1 MLRVVAA
8 PWRAVRWFFR
18 AYRQRLSVQL
28 IVSHVLVV
36 LLTALVIEL
45 AVAGVFLGAYSAG
58 LLPLST
64 GIDTFAIN
72 TAAMVARTT
81 GPDAV
86 SAEARGDAERM
97 DTVQERLALVAGS
110 YEVGSPQRGERRIAI
125 ADADG
130 RIVATSDPDWAPPG
144 QRVDVIPNPL
154 TVRLAQR
161 GLELAGAPSGHGNAW
176 VTDGDEHETVV
187 IHPILSDGGV
197 FQGLVVFERF
207 DPSPRQ
213 PSLPAPTVAAGLVYI
228 IVTTLAVLIA
238 PALIVAVPVGILR
251 ARRVSRRVSHLAE
264 AADAMAQGDL
274 GRRVEVKGEDEI
286 ARLAE
291 RFNEMIASV
300 DRTDRARKAFVAN
313 VSHDLRTPVAIVRG
327 HVERLLASRGAD
339 PLSGSLGELD
349 DDETRSLAVVHQEV
363 LTLERL
369 INDLFTL
376 ARIEEATLQI
386 EPAPVAIDEVAR
398 AAVEG
403 VRPMAWDQR
412 KVAVEAMLPPGLPP
426 VLADRTRL
434 QQVFGNLLYNALR
447 HTPEGGLIVVGAEP
461 RDGVVEISVRDT
473 GGGIP
478 EEELDAVFQRHYRL
492 GDGAGFGES
501 SGLGLAIVKQLV
513 EAQDGSISVESVPG
527 EGTVFRFTLPVAT
540 KGSG

>member
-1 MLRVVAA
+1 
-8 PWRAVRWFFR
+8 
-18 AYRQRLSVQL
+18 
-28 IVSHVLVV
+28 
-36 LLTALVIEL
+36 
-45 AVAGVFLGAYSAG
+45 
-58 LLPLST
+58 
-64 GIDTFAIN
+64 
-72 TAAMVARTT
+72 
-81 GPDAV
+81 
-86 SAEARGDAERM
+86 
-97 DTVQERLALVAGS
+97 
-110 YEVGSPQRGERRIAI
+110 
-125 ADADG
+125 
-130 RIVATSDPDWAPPG
+130 
-144 QRVDVIPNPL
+144 
-154 TVRLAQR
+154 
-161 GLELAGAPSGHGNAW
+161 
-176 VTDGDEHETVV
+176 
-187 IHPILSDGGV
+187 
-197 FQGLVVFERF
+197 
-207 DPSPRQ
+207 
-213 PSLPAPTVAAGLVYI
+213 
-228 IVTTLAVLIA
+228 
-238 PALIVAVPVGILR
+238 LR
-251 ARRVSRRVSHLAE
+251 ARRVSKRVSHLAE

-274 GRRVEVKGEDEI
+274 GRRVAVKGEDEI

-327 HVERLLASRGAD
+327 HIERLLASRGAD
-339 PLSGSLGELD
+339 PISGSLGELD
-349 DDETRSLAVVHQEV
+349 DEETRSLAVVHQEV

-376 ARIEEATLQI
+376 ARIEEATLRI

-403 VRPMAWDQR
+403 VRPMAWEQR

-434 QQVFGNLLYNALR
+434 QQIFGDLLYNALR
-447 HTPEGGLIVVGAEP
+447 HTTEGGLIVVGAEQ
-461 RDGVVEISVRDT
+461 RDGVVEVSVRDT

-513 EAQDGSISVESVPG
+513 EAQDGSICVESVPG

-540 KGSG
+540 KGRG

>member
-1 MLRVVAA
+1 MRRVFTA

-18 AYRQRLSVQL
+18 AYRRRLSVQL

-45 AVAGVFLGAYSAG
+45 AVAGVFLGAYNAG
-58 LLPLST
+58 WLPLST
-64 GIDTFAIN
+64 GIDSFAIN
-72 TAAMVARTT
+72 TTVMVAQTA

-86 SAEARGDAERM
+86 SAAALGDTERLNS
-97 DTVQERLALVAGS
+97 VQQRLALVAGQ
-110 YEVGSPQRGERRIAI
+110 YDVGSPKRGERRIAI
-125 ADADG
+125 TDAGG
-130 RIVATSDPDWAPPG
+130 RIVATSDPTWAPPG
-144 QRVDVIPNPL
+144 QTVDVIPNPL
-154 TVRLAQR
+154 TVRIARR
-161 GLELAGAPSGHGNAW
+161 GLELAGAPSGHGNLW
-176 VTDGDEHETVV
+176 VTDGDENETVV
-187 IHPILSDGGV
+187 VHPILSVDDV
-197 FQGLVVFERF
+197 FQGLVVLERF
-207 DPSPRQ
+207 DPSSGPT
-213 PSLPAPTVAAGLVYI
+213 SLPAPTVAAGLVYI

-238 PALIVAVPVGILR
+238 PALVVAVPVGILR
-251 ARRVSRRVSHLAE
+251 ARRVSKRVSHLAE
-264 AADAMAQGDL
+264 AADAMAEGDL
-274 GRRVEVKGEDEI
+274 GRRVAVKGEDEI

-327 HVERLLASRGAD
+327 HIERLLARRGAD

-349 DDETRSLAVVHQEV
+349 DEETRSLAVMHQEA

-376 ARIEEATLQI
+376 ARIEEAALQI
-386 EPAPVAIDEVAR
+386 EPAPVAIEEVAR

-403 VRPMAWDQR
+403 IRPMAWDQR
-412 KVAVEAMLPPGLPP
+412 KVAVEAMLPPDLPP

-434 QQVFGNLLYNALR
+434 QQIFGNLLYNALR
-447 HTPEGGLIVVGAEP
+447 HTPEGGLIVVGAEQ
-461 RDGVVEISVRDT
+461 RDGVVEVSVRDT

-478 EEELDAVFQRHYRL
+478 EEELEAVFQRHYRL

-513 EAQDGSISVESVPG
+513 EAQDGSICVESVPG

-540 KGSG
+540 KGRG